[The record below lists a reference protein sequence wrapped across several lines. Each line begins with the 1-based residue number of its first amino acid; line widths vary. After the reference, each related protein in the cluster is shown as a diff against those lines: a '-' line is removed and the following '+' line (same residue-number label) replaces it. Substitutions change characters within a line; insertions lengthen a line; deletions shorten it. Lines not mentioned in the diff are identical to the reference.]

1 MGLWSRFRSSLT
13 YPIAATLVLVTVVP
27 VTLVGMLQSSQNQ
40 DDLTTIEKQYL
51 ARQAVGLASEM
62 SLFFSGHR
70 TQLESTVRALE
81 RTERF
86 ERPFFER
93 LLQGIASESGRS
105 FAYLEV
111 RTVDGD
117 GTYVTSLGPSQSTA
131 LSDRVQT
138 VHEQTLDGDSVVAL
152 EPPLPGLESGALL
165 YSFPLRTESGATW
178 GTFSGAIDLA
188 PPERRLQQDA
198 TGGFLI
204 SLIDDRGRVVVSS
217 DPELRGRSLAESQL
231 VSDFLRRPMRLTQV
245 YDRPVD
251 PHAGEVLGSA
261 APMPDL
267 GWGVVVERPTAEAFA
282 TVRAMQ
288 KRTLI
293 ATVVA
298 ALLALAIGF
307 AMSRRLIQPIQRL
320 AGASSE
326 IADGNLAVRASVDGQ
341 DELAQL
347 AGNFNHMAGS
357 IETLVRRL
365 KQALRQNQELFLE
378 TIRTL
383 AAAID
388 AKDPYTR
395 GHSERVSSYS
405 MAIARH
411 LGLNQEEVFRV
422 RIAAILH
429 DVGKLGVNDQIL
441 NKPGGLTEDEF
452 DMMRKHVEIGAQI
465 MSPIRML
472 RDIIPGIR
480 NHHETWEGTG
490 YPDKLAGDEI
500 PMVARI
506 IGVSD
511 TFDAMTTTRPYQKAM
526 TLDFVLAKMRSMAGS
541 RFDPQVVDAFLAAVD
556 AGDITPPSH
565 AADVH
570 ADVPQQEVS

>member
-27 VTLVGMLQSSQNQ
+27 VTVVGMLQSSQNREN
-40 DDLTTIEKQYL
+40 LTTTETQNL
-51 ARQAVGLASEM
+51 GRQASGLASEM

-81 RTERF
+81 RTEAF
-86 ERPFFER
+86 DRPFFER
-93 LLQGIASESGRS
+93 LLQAIASEAGRS

-138 VHEQTLDGDSVVAL
+138 VHEQTLDSGQEVSL
-152 EPPLPGLESGALL
+152 EPPLPGLSAGALL

-188 PPERRLQQDA
+188 PIERRLQQDA
-198 TGGFLI
+198 AGGQLI

-217 DPELRGRSLAESQL
+217 DPQLRGRSLAESQL
-231 VSDFLRRPMRLTQV
+231 VADFLRRPMRLTQV

-251 PHAGEVLGSA
+251 PYAGEVLGSA

-307 AMSRRLIQPIQRL
+307 AMSSRLIQPIQRL

-326 IADGNLAVRASVDGQ
+326 IADGNLAVRATVDGQ

-405 MAIARH
+405 MAIAKH
-411 LGLNQEEVFRV
+411 LGLSQEEVFRV

-429 DVGKLGVNDQIL
+429 DVGKLGINDTIL

-472 RDIIPGIR
+472 RDVIPGIR

-490 YPDKLAGDEI
+490 YPDKLAGEEI

-526 TLDFVLAKMRSMAGS
+526 TLDFVLSKIRSMAGS
-541 RFDPQVVDAFLAAVD
+541 RFDPQVIEAFLAAVD

-565 AADVH
+565 AAD
-570 ADVPQQEVS
+570 ARTDVPQQEVS